1 MTMRF
6 LYLGLA
12 FIAGAATAAQVPVNA
27 ALRSHLAH
35 PIQATF
41 ISFAVGMLGSLALCF
56 VFGSPAPSVSTL
68 SRIPWWAWCGGLFG
82 ALYVGSAIILS
93 PRIGVAAMLSMVIAG
108 QMVMSL
114 LIDHYGLLSAPTYRT
129 TSQRLLGAGLVAI
142 GAAIMSLGK

>member
-1 MTMRF
+1 MRIF
-6 LYLGLA
+6 YLCLA
-12 FIAGAATAAQVPVNA
+12 FVAGAATSAQVPVNT

-41 ISFAVGMLGSLALCF
+41 ISFAVGMLGSLVLCF
-56 VFGSPAPSVSTL
+56 VFGGPPPSALTL
-68 SRIPWWAWCGGLFG
+68 ARIPWWAWCGGLLG
-82 ALYVGSAIILS
+82 ALYVGSSIVLS
-93 PRIGVAAMLSMVIAG
+93 PKIGVAAMLSMVIAG

-114 LIDHYGLLSAPTYRT
+114 LIDHYGLLNAPTYRT